1 MGGQSIPS
9 RPSDLLVVVV
19 DASGQIVMDD
29 KSDIRLVDPHAE
41 GDRRHDDPDIVAAE
55 ALLVLGALFF
65 RQARVVL
72 VTNDMSG
79 IVAHN
84 LSGLGWS
91 PLEVTDEMDRDA
103 TGDPEDAI

>member
-1 MGGQSIPS
+1 M
-9 RPSDLLVVVV
+9 
-19 DASGQIVMDD
+19 SGVFE
-29 KSDIRLVDPHAE
+29 KVKTNVE
-41 GDRRHDDPDIVAAE
+41 GE
-55 ALLVLGALFF
+55 FSMS
-65 RQARVVL
+65 

-91 PLEVTDEMDRDA
+91 LLEVTDEMDRSCNI

>member
-1 MGGQSIPS
+1 MILNEVS
-9 RPSDLLVVVV
+9 RTLTPKRAFVN
-19 DASGQIVMDD
+19 IM
-29 KSDIRLVDPHAE
+29 
-41 GDRRHDDPDIVAAE
+41 
-55 ALLVLGALFF
+55 LGALKIILKIIL
-65 RQARVVL
+65 L

>member
-1 MGGQSIPS
+1 MQGQFSIMS
-9 RPSDLLVVVV
+9 
-19 DASGQIVMDD
+19 
-29 KSDIRLVDPHAE
+29 
-41 GDRRHDDPDIVAAE
+41 
-55 ALLVLGALFF
+55 
-65 RQARVVL
+65 

>member
-1 MGGQSIPS
+1 LVPAETERSSIRYAP
-9 RPSDLLVVVV
+9 VC
-19 DASGQIVMDD
+19 
-29 KSDIRLVDPHAE
+29 
-41 GDRRHDDPDIVAAE
+41 
-55 ALLVLGALFF
+55 
-65 RQARVVL
+65 QAIFLAML